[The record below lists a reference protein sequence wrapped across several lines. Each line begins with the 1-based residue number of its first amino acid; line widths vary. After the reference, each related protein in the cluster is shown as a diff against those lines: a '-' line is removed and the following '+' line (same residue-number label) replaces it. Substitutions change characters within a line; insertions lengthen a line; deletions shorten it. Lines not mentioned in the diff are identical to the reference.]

1 MNCGSDI
8 IHDSCKGAMIT
19 MDETGFKI
27 MFGEIVSSATFLI
40 SLVLAT
46 GSADLSDNMIKALNA
61 LRCAFVAGYV
71 NLWMLYG
78 SFYYFLKFF
87 WLEVI
92 MVDLAKVLYPRI
104 CTCT

>member
-71 NLWMLYG
+71 LFAIL
-78 SFYYFLKFF
+78 SRSVSLR
-87 WLEVI
+87 V
-92 MVDLAKVLYPRI
+92 V
-104 CTCT
+104 